1 LAWQS
6 YGDATKQVIATT
18 APELGWS
25 PEAKQTIA
33 QKMQQLEVDIVA
45 VRQTMEQRLA
55 AQQQTVEQLAARQ
68 DQMASEITKL
78 QATDQEILEKIQRLL
93 CRFAKPPSVINTR
106 AAFPSPQKS
115 SDKPSHKAP
124 VFGEKAGIKQL
135 SEISASDDLKRTRR
149 VRAPAFVCL
158 YRRWCRLLCLE

>member
-6 YGDATKQVIATT
+6 YGEATKQVIATT

-78 QATDQEILEKIQRLL
+78 QATDQEILEKIPAPPVPLRKASFRHKHSRRL
-93 CRFAKPPSVINTR
+93 SVSTKE
-106 AAFPSPQKS
+106 Q
-115 SDKPSHKAP
+115 
-124 VFGEKAGIKQL
+124 
-135 SEISASDDLKRTRR
+135 
-149 VRAPAFVCL
+149 
-158 YRRWCRLLCLE
+158 

>member
-6 YGDATKQVIATT
+6 YGEATKQVIATT

-78 QATDQEILEKIQRLL
+78 QATDQEILEKIPAPPVPLRKASFRHKHSRRLSVSTKEQSQAVSQSPRFRRKSGHQTAQRNI
-93 CRFAKPPSVINTR
+93 CFGRPKADPARPRSRVCMFV
-106 AAFPSPQKS
+106 S
-115 SDKPSHKAP
+115 S
-124 VFGEKAGIKQL
+124 L
-135 SEISASDDLKRTRR
+135 M
-149 VRAPAFVCL
+149 PATMP
-158 YRRWCRLLCLE
+158 